1 MFRSIRWRIAAA
13 FAALL
18 VVCIGGLSAYL
29 SFFFRDNYMDSLRT
43 QLTDQARLVGDAV
56 RALLRPAERQVSLD
70 ALAKRLGE
78 QIDARVTVIDKDG
91 IVLGD
96 SEEEDI
102 AEMGPH
108 GDRPEVIEAL
118 AGGTGS
124 DVRRSETLYRDM
136 MYVAAVIA
144 PDGDIVGVAR
154 VALPLT
160 DINSAMGHINA
171 VIAVVALIAA
181 ALGILLAFQITRITV
196 DPIRRLTRISQD
208 MAEGNLSQ
216 EITVPSRDEVGD
228 LARAFNRMAAKLK
241 EAMTLVTAERD
252 RMAIVLESMSDA
264 IFVVDG
270 EGRVTMTNKSAG
282 KVLQVPRDAANGR
295 HLIEVVRDH
304 EIDALLQQC
313 LKTRVQQTGVVELR
327 SKRQFLGVVATPF
340 QEDIGC
346 LVMIQDLTDLRKL
359 ETVRRDF
366 IANLSHELRTP
377 IASIKALGET
387 LHEGAIDQPSV
398 ARDFVDKINVEVDRL
413 AQMVQ
418 EMGELSRIESG
429 EAPLAED
436 AGERGRGC
444 GPCRGQ
450 AEGPS
455 RPGRTARWKPRSPQ
469 TCLASQADEA
479 RIEQVL
485 VNLIHNAIKFTPPGG
500 RITVS
505 AKADGGKLV
514 VSVSDTGVGIAEDDL
529 PQGLRALLQ
538 GGPGPRR
545 RRHRPGVG
553 HRQARGGSA
562 RRPHLGGERGGAGG
576 RVQFQHTC
584 GLLKRCSGTL
594 PGTFGPKAAAI
605 YTADDAG

>member
-1 MFRSIRWRIAAA
+1 MFRSMRWRIAAA
-13 FAALL
+13 FAVLL

-43 QLTDQARLVGDAV
+43 QLTGQARLVGDASE
-56 RALLRPAERQVSLD
+56 PYFTGGETDGLD
-70 ALAKRLGE
+70 AVAKRLGD
-78 QIDARVTVIDKDG
+78 QIDARVTIIASDG
-91 IVLGD
+91 TVLGD

-136 MYVAAVIA
+136 MYVAAAIA
-144 PDGDIVGVAR
+144 PDGETVGVAR
-154 VALPLT
+154 VALLLT
-160 DINSAMGHINA
+160 EINSAMGHINA

-208 MAEGNLSQ
+208 MAEGKLSQ
-216 EITVPSRDEVGD
+216 EIIVPSRDEVGD

-241 EAMTLVTAERD
+241 EAMALVTAERD

-313 LKTRVQQTGVVELR
+313 LKTRTQQTGVIELR
-327 SKRQFLGVVATPF
+327 SKRQLLGVIATPF
-340 QEDIGC
+340 QEDSGC
-346 LVMIQDLTDLRKL
+346 LLLIQDLTELRRL

-387 LHEGAIDQPSV
+387 LHDGAVEQPSV
-398 ARDFVDKINVEVDRL
+398 ARDFLEKINLEVDRL

-429 EAPLAED
+429 EAPLQKTPVNVAEVVD
-436 AGERGRGC
+436 RAAGRLKA
-444 GPCRGQ
+444 Q
-450 AEGPS
+450 ADRAGLRLE
-455 RPGRTARWKPRSPQ
+455 TQVATDLPRVP
-469 TCLASQADEA
+469 ADEA

-485 VNLIHNAIKFTPPGG
+485 VNLIHNAIKFTPSGG

-505 AKADGGKLV
+505 AKADGGNLIV
-514 VSVSDTGVGIAEDDL
+514 AVSDTGVGISEDDL
-529 PQGLRALLQ
+529 PRVFERFYKADRA
-538 GGPGPRR
+538 R
-545 RRHRPGVG
+545 
-553 HRQARGGSA
+553 
-562 RRPHLGGERGGAGG
+562 AGG
-576 RVQFQHTC
+576 GT
-584 GLLKRCSGTL
+584 GLGLAIARHVVEAHGGRIWVESVEGRGATFSFTL
-594 PGTFGPKAAAI
+594 PLST
-605 YTADDAG
+605 

>member
-13 FAALL
+13 FAVLL

-29 SFFFRDNYMDSLRT
+29 SYFFRENYMDNLRT
-43 QLTDQARLVGDAV
+43 QLTDQARLVGDASE
-56 RALLRPAERQVSLD
+56 PYFDSGETGDLD

-78 QIDARVTVIDKDG
+78 EIDARVTIVDSEG
-91 IVLGD
+91 TVLGD
-96 SEEEDI
+96 SQEDP
-102 AEMGPH
+102 AEMENH
-108 GDRPEVIEAL
+108 SDRPEVIEAL

-136 MYVAAVIA
+136 IYVAAAIA
-144 PDGDIVGVAR
+144 PDGDTVGVAR
-154 VALPLT
+154 VSLPLT
-160 DINSAMGHINA
+160 RINAAMGHINA
-171 VIAVVALIAA
+171 VIAVVAMIAA

-241 EAMTLVTAERD
+241 EAMALVTAERD

-270 EGRVTMTNKSAG
+270 EGRVTMTNKSAE
-282 KVLQVPRDAANGR
+282 KVLQVPRDKSSGR
-295 HLIEVVRDH
+295 HFIEVVRDH

-313 LKTRVQQTGVVELR
+313 LKTRTQQTGVIELR
-327 SKRQFLGVVATPF
+327 SKRQLLGVIATPF
-340 QEDIGC
+340 QEDSGC
-346 LVMIQDLTDLRKL
+346 LLLIQDLTELRRL

-387 LHEGAIDQPSV
+387 LHDGAVEQPSV
-398 ARDFVDKINVEVDRL
+398 ARDFLEKINLEVDRL

-429 EAPLAED
+429 EAPLQKTPVNVAEVVD
-436 AGERGRGC
+436 RAAGRLKA
-444 GPCRGQ
+444 Q
-450 AEGPS
+450 ADRAGLRLETQVATDLPLV
-455 RPGRTARWKPRSPQ
+455 P
-469 TCLASQADEA
+469 ADEA

-485 VNLIHNAIKFTPPGG
+485 VNLIHNAIKFTPSGG

-505 AKADGGKLV
+505 AKADGGNLV
-514 VSVSDTGVGIAEDDL
+514 VAVSDTGVGISEDDL
-529 PQGLRALLQ
+529 PRVFERFYKADRA
-538 GGPGPRR
+538 R
-545 RRHRPGVG
+545 
-553 HRQARGGSA
+553 
-562 RRPHLGGERGGAGG
+562 AGG
-576 RVQFQHTC
+576 GTGLGLAIARHVVEAHGGRIRVESVEGRGATF
-584 GLLKRCSGTL
+584 SFAL
-594 PGTFGPKAAAI
+594 PLSS
-605 YTADDAG
+605 

>member
-13 FAALL
+13 FAVLL

-29 SFFFRDNYMDSLRT
+29 SYFFRENYMDNLRT
-43 QLTDQARLVGDAV
+43 QLTDQARLVGDASE
-56 RALLRPAERQVSLD
+56 PYFDSGETGDLD

-78 QIDARVTVIDKDG
+78 EIDARVTIIDSEG
-91 IVLGD
+91 TVLGD
-96 SEEEDI
+96 SQEDP
-102 AEMGPH
+102 AEMENH
-108 GDRPEVIEAL
+108 SDRPEVIEAL

-136 MYVAAVIA
+136 IYVAAAIA
-144 PDGDIVGVAR
+144 PDGDTVGVAR
-154 VALPLT
+154 VSLPLT
-160 DINSAMGHINA
+160 RINAAMGHINA
-171 VIAVVALIAA
+171 VIAVVAMIAA

-241 EAMTLVTAERD
+241 EAMALVTAERD

-282 KVLQVPRDAANGR
+282 KVLQVPRDKSSGR
-295 HLIEVVRDH
+295 HFIEVVRDH

-313 LKTRVQQTGVVELR
+313 LKTRTQQTGVIELR
-327 SKRQFLGVVATPF
+327 SKRQLLGVIATPF
-340 QEDIGC
+340 QEDSGC
-346 LVMIQDLTDLRKL
+346 LLLIQDLTELRRL

-387 LHEGAIDQPSV
+387 LHDGAVEQPSV
-398 ARDFVDKINVEVDRL
+398 ARDFLEKINLEVDRL

-429 EAPLAED
+429 EAPLQKTPVNVAEVVD
-436 AGERGRGC
+436 RAAGRLKA
-444 GPCRGQ
+444 Q
-450 AEGPS
+450 ADRAGLRLE
-455 RPGRTARWKPRSPQ
+455 TQVATDLPRVP
-469 TCLASQADEA
+469 ADEA

-485 VNLIHNAIKFTPPGG
+485 VNLIHNAIKFTPSGG

-505 AKADGGKLV
+505 AKADGGNLV
-514 VSVSDTGVGIAEDDL
+514 VAVSDTGVGISEDDL
-529 PQGLRALLQ
+529 PRVFERFYKADRA
-538 GGPGPRR
+538 R
-545 RRHRPGVG
+545 
-553 HRQARGGSA
+553 
-562 RRPHLGGERGGAGG
+562 AGG
-576 RVQFQHTC
+576 GTGLGLAIARHVVEAHGGRIRVESVEGRGATF
-584 GLLKRCSGTL
+584 SFTL
-594 PGTFGPKAAAI
+594 PLSS
-605 YTADDAG
+605 

>member
-13 FAALL
+13 FAVLL

-29 SFFFRDNYMDSLRT
+29 SCFFRENYMDNLRT
-43 QLTDQARLVGDAV
+43 QLTDQARLVGDASE
-56 RALLRPAERQVSLD
+56 PYFDSGETGDLD

-78 QIDARVTVIDKDG
+78 EIDARVTIIDSEG
-91 IVLGD
+91 TVLGD
-96 SEEEDI
+96 SQEDP
-102 AEMGPH
+102 AEMENH
-108 GDRPEVIEAL
+108 SDRPEVIEAL

-136 MYVAAVIA
+136 IYVAAAIA
-144 PDGDIVGVAR
+144 PDGDTVGVAR
-154 VALPLT
+154 VSLPLT
-160 DINSAMGHINA
+160 RINAAMGHINA
-171 VIAVVALIAA
+171 VIAVVAMIAA

-241 EAMTLVTAERD
+241 EAMALVTAERD

-282 KVLQVPRDAANGR
+282 KVLQVPRDKTSGR
-295 HLIEVVRDH
+295 HFIEVVRDH

-313 LKTRVQQTGVVELR
+313 LKTRTQQTGVIELR
-327 SKRQFLGVVATPF
+327 SKRQLLGVIATPF
-340 QEDIGC
+340 QEDSGC
-346 LVMIQDLTDLRKL
+346 LLLIQDLTELRRL

-387 LHEGAIDQPSV
+387 LHDGAVEQPSV
-398 ARDFVDKINVEVDRL
+398 ARDFLEKINLEVDRL

-429 EAPLAED
+429 EAPLQKTPVNVAEVVD
-436 AGERGRGC
+436 RAAGRLKA
-444 GPCRGQ
+444 Q
-450 AEGPS
+450 ADRAGLRLE
-455 RPGRTARWKPRSPQ
+455 TQVATDLPRVP
-469 TCLASQADEA
+469 ADEA

-485 VNLIHNAIKFTPPGG
+485 VNLIHNAIKFTPSGG

-505 AKADGGKLV
+505 AKADGGNLV
-514 VSVSDTGVGIAEDDL
+514 VAVSDTGVGISEDDL
-529 PQGLRALLQ
+529 PRVFERFYKADRA
-538 GGPGPRR
+538 R
-545 RRHRPGVG
+545 
-553 HRQARGGSA
+553 
-562 RRPHLGGERGGAGG
+562 AGG
-576 RVQFQHTC
+576 GT
-584 GLLKRCSGTL
+584 GLGLAIARHVVEAHGGRIWVESVEGRGATFSFTL
-594 PGTFGPKAAAI
+594 PLSS
-605 YTADDAG
+605 